1 MVGWALHLHLV
12 AAIAWIGGAFF
23 MFLLGV
29 SLRKKEDQDAVY
41 PRIGPIYGYFETAAL
56 MILLIS
62 GYTMIANNGLLA
74 ILFSNI
80 TNEVIDSLRMKLYI
94 VGVIIVLTVV
104 HMTISMRTLHKVKT
118 PLQKF
123 FSRGSSM
130 GIFLLNL
137 VVLHYA
143 CLLYTSPSP
152 RD

>member
-1 MVGWALHLHLV
+1 MGWAIHLHLV

-56 MILLIS
+56 IILLIT
-62 GYTMIANNGLLA
+62 GYTMISNNGLLD
-74 ILFSNI
+74 ILFSNLS
-80 TNEVIDSLRMKLYI
+80 NEVIDSLRIKLYL
-94 VGVIIVLTVV
+94 VGVIIVLTVI
-104 HMTISMRTLHKVKT
+104 HMTISMIRLNKEKT
-118 PLQKF
+118 PLEKF

-143 CLLYTSPSP
+143 MVL
-152 RD
+152 RDIL

>member
-1 MVGWALHLHLV
+1 VSWALHLHLV

-41 PRIGPIYGYFETAAL
+41 PRIGPIYGYFETVAL
-56 MILLIS
+56 IILLIT
-62 GYTMIANNGLLA
+62 GYLMISSNGLLD
-74 ILFSNI
+74 ILFSNLS
-80 TNEVIDSLRMKLYI
+80 NEVIDALRIKLYI
-94 VGVIIVLTVV
+94 VGVIIVFTVI
-104 HMTISMRTLHKVKT
+104 HMTISLMRLNKEKT
-118 PLQKF
+118 PLEKF

-143 CLLYTSPSP
+143 MVL
-152 RD
+152 RDIL

>member
-1 MVGWALHLHLV
+1 MGWAIHLHLV

-56 MILLIS
+56 IILLIT
-62 GYTMIANNGLLA
+62 GYTMISNNGLLD
-74 ILFSNI
+74 ILFSNLS
-80 TNEVIDSLRMKLYI
+80 NEVIDALRIKLYI
-94 VGVIIVLTVV
+94 VAVIVVLTVI
-104 HMTISMRTLHKVKT
+104 HMTISMMTLHKIKT
-118 PLQKF
+118 PFQRLLSK
-123 FSRGSSM
+123 GSSM

-143 CLLYTSPSP
+143 MVL
-152 RD
+152 RDIL

>member
-1 MVGWALHLHLV
+1 MGWAIHLHLV

-56 MILLIS
+56 IILLIT
-62 GYTMIANNGLLA
+62 GYTMISNNGLLS
-74 ILFSNI
+74 ILFSNLS
-80 TNEVIDSLRMKLYI
+80 NEVIDSLRIKLYI
-94 VGVIIVLTVV
+94 VAVIIVLTVI
-104 HMTISMRTLHKVKT
+104 HMTISMLTLHKEKT
-118 PLQKF
+118 PLEKF

-143 CLLYTSPSP
+143 MVL
-152 RD
+152 RDIL

>member
-1 MVGWALHLHLV
+1 MTWALHLHLI

-29 SLRKKEDQDAVY
+29 SLRKKEDQQAVY
-41 PRIGPIYGYFETAAL
+41 PRIGPIYGYFETVAL
-56 MILLIS
+56 LILLTTGYFMIS
-62 GYTMIANNGLLA
+62 GNGLLTL
-74 ILFSNI
+74 LFSNI
-80 TNEVIDSLRMKLYI
+80 TNEVIDALRTKLYI
-94 VGVIIVLTVV
+94 VGVIVVLTVI
-104 HMTISMRTLHKVKT
+104 HMTISLMTLHQEKT

-143 CLLYTSPSP
+143 MVL
-152 RD
+152 RDIL

>member
-1 MVGWALHLHLV
+1 MGWAIHLHLV

-41 PRIGPIYGYFETAAL
+41 PRIGPIYGYFETGAL
-56 MILLIS
+56 IILLFT
-62 GYTMIANNGLLA
+62 GYTMINNNGLID

-80 TNEVIDSLRMKLYI
+80 TNEVIDALRIKLKL
-94 VGVIIVLTVV
+94 VAVIFVLTVI
-104 HMTISMRTLHKVKT
+104 HMTISMITLHKVKT
-118 PLQKF
+118 PMQKL
-123 FSRGSSM
+123 FSKGSSM

-143 CLLYTSPSP
+143 MVL
-152 RD
+152 RDIL

>member
-1 MVGWALHLHLV
+1 
-12 AAIAWIGGAFF
+12 

-56 MILLIS
+56 IILLIT
-62 GYTMIANNGLLA
+62 GYTMISNNGLLS
-74 ILFSNI
+74 ILFSNLS
-80 TNEVIDSLRMKLYI
+80 NEVIDSLRIKLYI
-94 VGVIIVLTVV
+94 VAVIIVLTVI
-104 HMTISMRTLHKVKT
+104 HMTISMLTLHKEKT
-118 PLQKF
+118 PLEKF

-143 CLLYTSPSP
+143 MVL
-152 RD
+152 RDIL

>member
-1 MVGWALHLHLV
+1 
-12 AAIAWIGGAFF
+12 

-56 MILLIS
+56 IILLIT
-62 GYTMIANNGLLA
+62 GYTMISSNGLLV
-74 ILFSNI
+74 ILFSNLS
-80 TNEVIDSLRMKLYI
+80 NEVIDSLRIKLYI
-94 VGVIIVLTVV
+94 VAVIVVLTVI
-104 HMTISMRTLHKVKT
+104 HMTISMMTLSKEKT
-118 PLQKF
+118 PLEKF

-143 CLLYTSPSP
+143 MVL
-152 RD
+152 RDIL